1 MIITIKKLL
10 YLLTPKDR
18 RRGALI
24 LFMTFLMA
32 IFDVLGIVSIF
43 PFIAVLTDP
52 SIIETNYIMNNIY
65 NYLSLMGIKNNNDFF
80 FVLGILIF
88 ILLVFSILFRAFTV
102 YLKIRFVQNCDY
114 NIGKRLTEAY
124 LHQPYVW
131 FLNQNSSEL
140 GKNILSEVSHVAI
153 GGINQLIELISKSLI
168 TILIIFLLIAVNPKI
183 AFTVFFFIG
192 GIYMSFYLLIRIS
205 LKVIGKKRFK
215 FNELRYRLANEVF
228 SGIKEVK
235 IRHLKYFY
243 INRFSIASKIFFDA
257 NSNSNILTQ
266 LPRFFLEVLIFG
278 GSLALILYMIKI
290 LGSFNSALPLISL
303 YIFAGYRLM
312 PAIQSVYSSF
322 SLLTF
327 NTVAIDKLYSDFKN
341 LKLSKINDQNNNDK
355 LILKNS
361 ISLNDVFFTYP
372 NTKIPAIKNI
382 NLNISVNSNVG
393 FIGTTGSGKTTII
406 DIILGLLEAQQGQL
420 KIDGQIITKEN
431 LANWQRTIGYVPQQI
446 YLTDDTLASNIAF
459 GEKSEDINQDVVEKV
474 SKIAHLHD
482 FVENELPNKYQ
493 TKIGERGVR
502 LSGGQRQRIGIARA
516 LYHNPKLLVL
526 DEATSALD
534 NNTERMVIDSLNA
547 LRGKITII
555 TIAHRLNTLKNCDTI
570 YKLDKGTIVDK
581 VTYDQI
587 IKH

>member
-1 MIITIKKLL
+1 MIIIIKKIL
-10 YLLTPKDR
+10 YLLTPKER

-24 LFMTFLMA
+24 LFMTFVMA
-32 IFDVLGIVSIF
+32 FFDVLGIVSIF

-52 SIIETNYIMNNIY
+52 TLIETNYIINNIY
-65 NYLSLMGIKNNNDFF
+65 NYVSLIGIKNNNDFF

-88 ILLVFSILFRAFTV
+88 ILLVFSILFKAFTI
-102 YLKIRFVQNCDY
+102 YLQIRFVQNCDY
-114 NIGKRLTEAY
+114 NISKRLTEAY

-140 GKNILSEVSHVAI
+140 GKNILSEVSQVVI
-153 GGINQLIELISKSLI
+153 GGLNQIIELISKSLI
-168 TILIIFLLIAVNPKI
+168 TILIIFLLIAVNPLI
-183 AFTVFFFIG
+183 AFTVFFFIS
-192 GIYMSFYLLIRIS
+192 GIYISFYLLIRIY

-215 FNELRYRLANEVF
+215 FNELRFKIANEVF
-228 SGIKEVK
+228 SGIKEIK

-243 INRFSIASKIFFDA
+243 INRFSTASKIFFDV
-257 NSNSNILTQ
+257 NSKSKILTQ
-266 LPRFFLEVLIFG
+266 LPRFFLEVIIFG
-278 GSLALILYMIKI
+278 GSLILILYMIKI
-290 LGSFNSALPLISL
+290 LGGFNSALPLISL

-322 SLLTF
+322 STLIF
-327 NTVAIDKLYSDFKN
+327 NTAAIDKLYSDFKN
-341 LKLSKINDQNNNDK
+341 LKLSKKNDQNNNDK

-361 ISLNDVFFTYP
+361 INLNDIFFTYP
-372 NTKIPAIKNI
+372 NSKIPVLKNI

-393 FIGTTGSGKTTII
+393 FIGATGSGKTTII
-406 DIILGLLEAQQGQL
+406 DIILGLLEAQQGQF

-431 LANWQRTIGYVPQQI
+431 LATWQRTIGYVPQQI
-446 YLTDDTLASNIAF
+446 YLIDDTLASNIAF
-459 GEKSEDINQDVVEKV
+459 GVKPEDINQDVVEKV

-482 FVENELPNKYQ
+482 FVKNELPNKYQ

-516 LYHNPKLLVL
+516 LYHNPQLLVL

-534 NNTERMVIDSLNA
+534 NKTEQMIIDSLNA
-547 LRGKITII
+547 LSEKITII

-570 YKLDKGTIVDK
+570 YKFDKGTIVDK
-581 VTYDQI
+581 GTYEQI
-587 IKH
+587 IKY